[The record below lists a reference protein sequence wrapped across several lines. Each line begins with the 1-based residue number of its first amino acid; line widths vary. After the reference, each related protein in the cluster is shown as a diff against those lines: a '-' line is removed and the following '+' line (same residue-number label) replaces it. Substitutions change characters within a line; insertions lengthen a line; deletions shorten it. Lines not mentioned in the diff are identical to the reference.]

1 MAKTIM
7 VQGTTSSAGKSLLV
21 TALCRIFYED
31 GYNTVPFKSQNMAL
45 NSFITD
51 EGLEMGRA
59 QVVQA
64 EACCVKPKVAMNPI
78 LLKPTT
84 DRKSQVIIE
93 GRVFKNMDAAEYH
106 NYKKKLKDIILKNF
120 RKLSDSFD
128 VIVLEGAG
136 SPAEINLRE
145 NDIVNMGMAEMA
157 DSPVIIVADIDRGGV
172 FASIVGTIFLL
183 SDDEKRRVKGVV
195 INKFRGDIK
204 LLEPG
209 LKQLEE
215 IINIPVLGVIPYLD
229 VIIEDED
236 SVTEKFKKKNAGKK
250 IKVVV
255 VRLPRISNFTD
266 FDAFTLYDDVS
277 LEYVVDKEELDDAD
291 LVIIPG
297 TKNTIDDLVWLK
309 ESGIAEKIIELNK
322 KNVSIA
328 GVCGGY
334 QMLGKSIED
343 AHGIESSLPQIDGL
357 GIIDMT
363 TIMEKEKITIQ
374 TDGELINTHGILQGM
389 DGIKINGYEIHMGK
403 SISSE
408 KNEFIKNK
416 KNNGSYLKDNVFG
429 TYIHGIFDNAE
440 FSKGLLN
447 NIRESRGLESFNG
460 NTDYQEFKMDQFKKL
475 ADEVRKALDMDKIY
489 RILDIEE

>member
-7 VQGTTSSAGKSLLV
+7 IQGTTSSAGKSLLV

-31 GYNTVPFKSQNMAL
+31 GCKTAPFKSQNMAL

-51 EGLEMGRA
+51 EALEMGRA

-64 EACCVKPKVAMNPI
+64 EACCVQPKTTMNPI

-84 DRKSQVIIE
+84 DKKSQVIIE

-106 NYKKKLKDIILKNF
+106 EYKKELKDIILRNF
-120 RKLSDSFD
+120 NKLSESFD
-128 VIVLEGAG
+128 VVVLEGAG

-172 FASIVGTIFLL
+172 FASLVGTIFLL
-183 SDDEKRRVKGVV
+183 SNEEKKRVKGVV

-215 IINIPVLGVIPYLD
+215 IIKIPVLGVIPYLD
-229 VIIEDED
+229 VKIEDED
-236 SVTEKFKKKNAGKK
+236 SVTEKFKRKNENKK
-250 IKVVV
+250 IKVAVIK
-255 VRLPRISNFTD
+255 LPRISNFTD

-277 LEYVVDKEELDDAD
+277 LQYAIDKDELNDAD
-291 LVIIPG
+291 FIIIPG
-297 TKNTIDDLVWLK
+297 TKNTIDDLIWLK
-309 ESGIAEKIIELNK
+309 EKGLAERIIELHQ
-322 KNVSIA
+322 KNIPIVGI
-328 GVCGGY
+328 CGGY

-343 AHGIESSLPQIDGL
+343 PHGIESSVPQINGL
-357 GIIDMT
+357 DIIDMT
-363 TIMEKEKITIQ
+363 TIMEKEKVTVQ
-374 TDGELINTHGILQGM
+374 TEGELFNTCGILKNM
-389 DGIKINGYEIHMGK
+389 DGIKIAGYEIHIGQ
-403 SISSE
+403 SICV
-408 KNEFIKNK
+408 KKHEFIKSK
-416 KNNGSYLKDNVFG
+416 KNNGSYLKDGVFG

-440 FSKGLLN
+440 FTKRFLN
-447 NIRESRGLESFNG
+447 NIRTSRGLENFNG
-460 NTDYQEFKMDQFKKL
+460 NVDYQQFKMTQYKKL
-475 ADEVRKALDMDKIY
+475 ANEVRKALDMDKIY
-489 RILDIEE
+489 RILNN